1 MKKTGFKFNPKKL
14 KAVALFLGI
23 LIILLLFSFFRDTST
38 LITRTQAD
46 NLDAN
51 DSITKII
58 VDGEYLYLK
67 TPKESFKIY
76 KDVIDYPK
84 YFAKYPVEI
93 NERKNWFAWILFT
106 LIIAGLILY
115 IVSRKQISSVFSSL
129 KKTQQDANDME
140 NESVRAI
147 SSSVRFKDV
156 AGIKDVKEELEE
168 IIDFL
173 KSPKKYT
180 NFDIR
185 LPKGVLLVGP
195 PGVGKTMIAKA
206 VAGEAGVPFFYQ
218 SGASFVHMYVGM
230 GAKRVSTLFQS
241 AKQNTPSI
249 IFIDEIDAIG
259 KSRGG
264 KQNDEREAT
273 LNQLLTEMDG
283 FEESSGVMVIAATNK
298 IDVLDEA
305 LLRAGRFDRRIFVS
319 LPDLQ
324 ERINTL
330 ELYLSKKSHTVDTTE
345 IAKMSVGF
353 NFASLATWVNE
364 AAMYALKNHKKYIDF
379 SDFEAVK
386 DKVMIGK
393 KRLLTL
399 DENERGIQAT
409 YQGAKALVATWYDIG
424 FEKIGIATERFE
436 ELDYT
441 ILAKS
446 KLMHRIKVDLAG
458 IIATNKKYKE
468 IFTNSSKD
476 IIHAK
481 DLAQKIVNDFDLMLE
496 IKKEVD
502 LKEQLLQT
510 ALEET
515 GALLDKLDNIL
526 NIMSDYLL
534 KHESITQEE
543 AREMLREI
551 F

>member
-1 MKKTGFKFNPKKL
+1 MKKIGFNFKKI
-14 KAVALFLGI
+14 KAIALFFGI
-23 LIILLLFSFFRDTST
+23 LVILLLFSIFRDTST
-38 LITRTQAD
+38 LITRSQAD
-46 NLDAN
+46 KLDAN
-51 DSITKII
+51 KSIKKII
-58 VDGEYLYLK
+58 VDREYLYFT
-67 TPKESFKIY
+67 TPQQTFRIY
-76 KDVIDYPK
+76 KEVIDYPK
-84 YFAKYPVEI
+84 YYAKYPVEI
-93 NERKNWFAWILFT
+93 KERKNWLIWILTVF
-106 LIIAGLILY
+106 ILTIFAY
-115 IVSRKQISSVFSSL
+115 YLFFNRQPLSVFSSS
-129 KKTQQDANDME
+129 KKAPNDSNDIANE
-140 NESVRAI
+140 PIRAI

-156 AGIKDVKEELEE
+156 AGIIDVKEELEE

-173 KSPKKYT
+173 KSPQKYT

-230 GAKRVSTLFQS
+230 GAQRVSTLFQT
-241 AKQNTPSI
+241 AKQNAPSI

-264 KQNDEREAT
+264 RQNDEREAT

-319 LPDLQ
+319 LPDMQ

-330 ELYLSKKSHTVDTTE
+330 ELYLSKKMHNVDISE

-364 AAMYALKNHKKYIDF
+364 AAMHALKNHKRMIES

-386 DKVMIGK
+386 DKVMVGK

-399 DENERGIQAT
+399 DENERAIQAT

-424 FEKIGIATERFE
+424 FEKIGIASERFE
-436 ELDYT
+436 EFDYT

-446 KLMHRIKVDLAG
+446 KLLHRIKVDLAG
-458 IIATNKKYKE
+458 TIATQKKYKE
-468 IFTNSSKD
+468 VFTNSSKD
-476 IIHAK
+476 IVHAK
-481 DLAQKIVNDFDLMLE
+481 DLAQKVINDFDLMIE
-496 IKKEVD
+496 ATDGINV
-502 LKEQLLQT
+502 KEQLLQT
-510 ALEET
+510 AFEET
-515 GALLDKLDNIL
+515 SALLDKLDNIC
-526 NIMSDYLL
+526 NMMSNYLL
-534 KHESITQEE
+534 QYESITQEQ

>member
-1 MKKTGFKFNPKKL
+1 M
-14 KAVALFLGI
+14 
-23 LIILLLFSFFRDTST
+23 
-38 LITRTQAD
+38 
-46 NLDAN
+46 
-51 DSITKII
+51 
-58 VDGEYLYLK
+58 
-67 TPKESFKIY
+67 
-76 KDVIDYPK
+76 
-84 YFAKYPVEI
+84 
-93 NERKNWFAWILFT
+93 
-106 LIIAGLILY
+106 
-115 IVSRKQISSVFSSL
+115 
-129 KKTQQDANDME
+129 
-140 NESVRAI
+140 
-147 SSSVRFKDV
+147 
-156 AGIKDVKEELEE
+156 
-168 IIDFL
+168 
-173 KSPKKYT
+173 
-180 NFDIR
+180 
-185 LPKGVLLVGP
+185 PKGVLLVGP

-230 GAKRVSTLFQS
+230 GAQRVSTLFQT
-241 AKQNTPSI
+241 AKQNAPSI

-264 KQNDEREAT
+264 RQNDEREAT

-319 LPDLQ
+319 LPDMQ

-330 ELYLSKKSHTVDTTE
+330 ELYLSKKMHNVDISE

-364 AAMYALKNHKKYIDF
+364 AAMHALKNHKRMIES

-386 DKVMIGK
+386 DKVMVGK

-399 DENERGIQAT
+399 DENERAIQAT

-424 FEKIGIATERFE
+424 FEKIGIASERFE
-436 ELDYT
+436 EFDYT

-446 KLMHRIKVDLAG
+446 KLLHRIKVDLAG
-458 IIATNKKYKE
+458 TIATQKKYKE
-468 IFTNSSKD
+468 VFTNSSKD
-476 IIHAK
+476 IVHAK
-481 DLAQKIVNDFDLMLE
+481 DLAQKVINDFDLMIE
-496 IKKEVD
+496 ATDGINV
-502 LKEQLLQT
+502 KEQLLQT
-510 ALEET
+510 AFEET
-515 GALLDKLDNIL
+515 SALLDKLDNIC
-526 NIMSDYLL
+526 NMMSNYLL
-534 KHESITQEE
+534 QYESITQEQ

>member
-1 MKKTGFKFNPKKL
+1 MFFGVL
-14 KAVALFLGI
+14 V
-23 LIILLLFSFFRDTST
+23 ILLLFSVFRDTSI
-38 LITRTQAD
+38 LITRSQAD
-46 NLDAN
+46 QLDAN
-51 DSITKII
+51 KSIKKII
-58 VDGEYLYLK
+58 VDNEYLYFT
-67 TPKESFKIY
+67 TPQQTFRIY
-76 KDVIDYPK
+76 KEVIDYPK
-84 YFAKYPVEI
+84 YYAKYPVEI
-93 NERKNWFAWILFT
+93 KERKNWPIWILT
-106 LIIAGLILY
+106 VSILAVLLY
-115 IVSRKQISSVFSSL
+115 YLFFGKRPLPVFSSA
-129 KKTQQDANDME
+129 KKVSHDSNDIANE
-140 NESVRAI
+140 PIKAI

-156 AGIKDVKEELEE
+156 AGIIDVKEELEE

-173 KSPKKYT
+173 KSPQKYT

-230 GAKRVSTLFQS
+230 GAQRVSALFQI
-241 AKQNTPSI
+241 AKQNAPSI

-264 KQNDEREAT
+264 RQNDEREAT

-283 FEESSGVMVIAATNK
+283 FEESSGVIVIAATNK

-319 LPDLQ
+319 LPDMQ

-330 ELYLSKKSHTVDTTE
+330 ELYLSKKMHNVDIGE

-364 AAMYALKNHKKYIDF
+364 AAMHALKNHKRMIE
-379 SDFEAVK
+379 SNDFEAVK
-386 DKVMIGK
+386 DKVMVGK

-399 DENERGIQAT
+399 DENERAVQAT

-424 FEKIGIATERFE
+424 FEKIGIASERFE
-436 ELDYT
+436 EFDYT

-446 KLMHRIKVDLAG
+446 KLLHRIKVDLAG
-458 IIATNKKYKE
+458 TIATQKKYKE
-468 IFTNSSKD
+468 VFTNSSKD
-476 IIHAK
+476 IVHAK
-481 DLAQKIVNDFDLMLE
+481 DLAQKVINDFDLILE
-496 IKKEVD
+496 STDGINAKE
-502 LKEQLLQT
+502 ELLHT
-510 ALEET
+510 AFEET
-515 GALLDKLDNIL
+515 GALLDKLDNICTMIS
-526 NIMSDYLL
+526 NYLL
-534 KHESITQEE
+534 QHESITQEQ

>member
-1 MKKTGFKFNPKKL
+1 MKKIGFNFKKI
-14 KAVALFLGI
+14 KAIALFFGVLV
-23 LIILLLFSFFRDTST
+23 ILLLFSIFRDTST
-38 LITRTQAD
+38 LITRSQAD
-46 NLDAN
+46 KLDAN
-51 DSITKII
+51 KTIKKIT
-58 VDGEYLYLK
+58 VNGEYLYFT
-67 TPKESFKIY
+67 TPQQTFRIY
-76 KDVIDYPK
+76 KEVIDYPK
-84 YFAKYPVEI
+84 YYAKYPVEI
-93 NERKNWFAWILFT
+93 KERENWLIWVLSIFIL
-106 LIIAGLILY
+106 AILAY
-115 IVSRKQISSVFSSL
+115 YLFSNKQPLSIFSSP
-129 KKTQQDANDME
+129 KKAPNDSNDTADE
-140 NESVRAI
+140 PIRAI

-156 AGIKDVKEELEE
+156 AGIIDVKEELEE

-173 KSPKKYT
+173 KSPQKYT

-230 GAKRVSTLFQS
+230 GAQRVSTLFQT
-241 AKQNTPSI
+241 AKQNAPSI

-264 KQNDEREAT
+264 RQNDEREAT

-319 LPDLQ
+319 LPDMQ

-330 ELYLSKKSHTVDTTE
+330 ELYLSKKMHNVDISE

-364 AAMYALKNHKKYIDF
+364 AAMYALKNHKRMIES

-386 DKVMIGK
+386 DKVMVGK

-399 DENERGIQAT
+399 DENERAIQAT

-424 FEKIGIATERFE
+424 FEKIGIASERFE
-436 ELDYT
+436 EFDYT

-446 KLMHRIKVDLAG
+446 KLLHKIKVDLAG
-458 IIATNKKYKE
+458 TIATQKKYKE
-468 IFTNSSKD
+468 VFTNSSKD
-476 IIHAK
+476 IVHAK
-481 DLAQKIVNDFDLMLE
+481 DLAQKVINDFDLMIE
-496 IKKEVD
+496 ATDGINV
-502 LKEQLLQT
+502 KEQLLQT
-510 ALEET
+510 AYEET
-515 GALLDKLDNIL
+515 SALLDKLDNICTM
-526 NIMSDYLL
+526 MSNYLL
-534 KHESITQEE
+534 QHESITQEQ

>member
-1 MKKTGFKFNPKKL
+1 MKKIGFNFKKIKTIAMFFGVL
-14 KAVALFLGI
+14 V
-23 LIILLLFSFFRDTST
+23 ILLLFSVFRDTSI
-38 LITRTQAD
+38 LITRSQAD
-46 NLDAN
+46 QLDAN
-51 DSITKII
+51 KSIKKII
-58 VDGEYLYLK
+58 VDNEYLYFT
-67 TPKESFKIY
+67 TPQQTFRIY
-76 KDVIDYPK
+76 KEVIDYPK
-84 YFAKYPVEI
+84 YYAKYPVEI
-93 NERKNWFAWILFT
+93 KERKNWPIWILT
-106 LIIAGLILY
+106 VSILAILLY
-115 IVSRKQISSVFSSL
+115 YLFFSKRPLPVFSSA
-129 KKTQQDANDME
+129 KKVSHDSNDIANE
-140 NESVRAI
+140 PIKAI

-156 AGIKDVKEELEE
+156 AGIIDVKEELEE

-173 KSPKKYT
+173 KSPQKYT

-230 GAKRVSTLFQS
+230 GAQRVSALFQI
-241 AKQNTPSI
+241 AKQNAPSI

-264 KQNDEREAT
+264 RQNDEREAT

-283 FEESSGVMVIAATNK
+283 FEESSGVIVIAATNK

-319 LPDLQ
+319 LPDMQ

-330 ELYLSKKSHTVDTTE
+330 ELYLSKKMHNVDIGE

-364 AAMYALKNHKKYIDF
+364 AAMHALKNHKRMIES

-386 DKVMIGK
+386 DKVMVGK

-399 DENERGIQAT
+399 DENERAVQAT

-424 FEKIGIATERFE
+424 FEKIGIASERFE
-436 ELDYT
+436 EFDYT

-446 KLMHRIKVDLAG
+446 KLLHRIKVDLAG
-458 IIATNKKYKE
+458 TIATQKKYKE
-468 IFTNSSKD
+468 VFTNSSKD
-476 IIHAK
+476 IVHAK
-481 DLAQKIVNDFDLMLE
+481 DLAQKVINDFDLILE
-496 IKKEVD
+496 STDGINAKE
-502 LKEQLLQT
+502 ELLHT
-510 ALEET
+510 AFEET
-515 GALLDKLDNIL
+515 SALLDKLDNICTMIS
-526 NIMSDYLL
+526 NYLL
-534 KHESITQEE
+534 QHESITQEQ

>member
-1 MKKTGFKFNPKKL
+1 MRKIDFNFKKL
-14 KAVALFLGI
+14 KAIALFFGI
-23 LIILLLFSFFRDTST
+23 LVILLLFSIFRDTST

-46 NLDAN
+46 SLDAN
-51 DSITKII
+51 KTIDKIM
-58 VDGEYLYLK
+58 VDGEYLYFL
-67 TPKESFKIY
+67 TPKKTFRIY
-76 KDVIDYPK
+76 KEVIDYPK
-84 YFAKYPVEI
+84 YYAKYPVEI
-93 NERKNWFAWILFT
+93 KERENWSIWILA
-106 LIIAGLILY
+106 ILILTGLAYY
-115 IVSRKQISSVFSSL
+115 IFSNKQPLSIFSSL
-129 KKTQQDANDME
+129 KKSPHGANDIADE
-140 NESVRAI
+140 PIRAI
-147 SSSVRFKDV
+147 SSPVRFKDV
-156 AGIKDVKEELEE
+156 AGIIDVKEELEE

-173 KSPKKYT
+173 KSPQKYT

-230 GAKRVSTLFQS
+230 GAQRVSTLFQT
-241 AKQNTPSI
+241 AKQNAPSI

-264 KQNDEREAT
+264 RQNDEREAT

-283 FEESSGVMVIAATNK
+283 FEESSGVIVIAATNK

-319 LPDLQ
+319 LPDMQ

-330 ELYLSKKSHTVDTTE
+330 ELYLSKKTHNIDIRE

-364 AAMYALKNHKKYIDF
+364 AAMYALKNHKRMIEF

-386 DKVMIGK
+386 DKVMVGK

-399 DENERGIQAT
+399 DENERAIQAT

-424 FEKIGIATERFE
+424 FEKIGIASERFE
-436 ELDYT
+436 EFDYT

-446 KLMHRIKVDLAG
+446 KLLHRIKVDLAG
-458 IIATNKKYKE
+458 TIATQKKYKE
-468 IFTNSSKD
+468 VFTNSSKD
-476 IIHAK
+476 IVHAK
-481 DLAQKIVNDFDLMLE
+481 DLAQKVINDFDLMLE
-496 IKKEVD
+496 ATDGINV
-502 LKEQLLQT
+502 KEQLLQT
-510 ALEET
+510 AFEET
-515 GALLDKLDNIL
+515 SALLDKLDNICVMIS
-526 NIMSDYLL
+526 NYLL
-534 KHESITQEE
+534 QYESITQEQ

>member
-1 MKKTGFKFNPKKL
+1 MKKIGFNFKKI
-14 KAVALFLGI
+14 KTIALFFGVLV
-23 LIILLLFSFFRDTST
+23 ILLLFSIFRDTST
-38 LITRTQAD
+38 LITRSQAD
-46 NLDAN
+46 KLDAN
-51 DSITKII
+51 KSIKKII
-58 VDGEYLYLK
+58 VDDEYLYFT
-67 TPKESFKIY
+67 TPQQTFRIY
-76 KDVIDYPK
+76 KEVVDYPS
-84 YFAKYPVEI
+84 YYAKYPVEI
-93 NERKNWFAWILFT
+93 KERKNWPIWILSVS
-106 LIIAGLILY
+106 ILAILLY
-115 IVSRKQISSVFSSL
+115 YLFFNKQPLPIFSSA
-129 KKTQQDANDME
+129 KKAPHDSNDIV
-140 NESVRAI
+140 NEPIKAI

-156 AGIKDVKEELEE
+156 AGIMDVKEELEE

-173 KSPKKYT
+173 KSPQKYT

-230 GAKRVSTLFQS
+230 GAQRVSSLFQI
-241 AKQNTPSI
+241 AKQNAPSI

-264 KQNDEREAT
+264 RQNDEREAT
-273 LNQLLTEMDG
+273 LNQLLTEIDG
-283 FEESSGVMVIAATNK
+283 FEESSGVIVIAATNK

-319 LPDLQ
+319 LPDMQ

-330 ELYLSKKSHTVDTTE
+330 ELYLSKKIHNVDISE

-364 AAMYALKNHKKYIDF
+364 AAMHALKNHKRMIEF

-386 DKVMIGK
+386 DKVMVGK

-399 DENERGIQAT
+399 DENERAIQAT

-424 FEKIGIATERFE
+424 FEKIGIASERFE
-436 ELDYT
+436 EFDYT

-446 KLMHRIKVDLAG
+446 KLLHRIKVDLAG
-458 IIATNKKYKE
+458 TIATQKKYKE
-468 IFTNSSKD
+468 VFTNSSKD
-476 IIHAK
+476 IVHAK
-481 DLAQKIVNDFDLMLE
+481 DLAQKVINDFDLMME
-496 IKKEVD
+496 ATDGINT
-502 LKEQLLQT
+502 KEQLLHT
-510 ALEET
+510 AFEET
-515 GALLDKLDNIL
+515 GALLDKLDNICTML
-526 NIMSDYLL
+526 SNYLL
-534 KHESITQEE
+534 QHESITQEQ